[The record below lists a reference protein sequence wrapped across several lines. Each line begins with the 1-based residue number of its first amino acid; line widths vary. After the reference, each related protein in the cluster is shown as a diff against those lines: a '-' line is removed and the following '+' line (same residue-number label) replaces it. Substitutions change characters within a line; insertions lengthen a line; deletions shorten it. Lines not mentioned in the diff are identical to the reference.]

1 LAWLGGFLFPADF
14 LLVLINTLR
23 RKNMITVVMPT
34 MWRAPELQSSIAI
47 MEASPYVKQIQLI
60 NNDQSCAVSLSSTK
74 ICMTT
79 PEQNIY
85 ITESWNLG
93 VSLSTTEIVCLLN
106 DDIVLPL
113 AAWEFVVRH
122 WPSDAGIVG
131 LGFSNMTGTDY
142 VLHSASGRGY
152 GFGAAMFKYIHGQ
165 HYYLVGPFQG
175 RMSATTDSAEFNE
188 IKRQDAIN
196 WKKYE

>member
-1 LAWLGGFLFPADF
+1 
-14 LLVLINTLR
+14 
-23 RKNMITVVMPT
+23 MITVVMPT

-47 MEASPYVKQIQLI
+47 MEQSPHVKQIQLI
-60 NNDQSCAVSLSSTK
+60 NNDQNCAVSLSSTK
-74 ICMTT
+74 ISITT

-93 VSLSTTEIVCLLN
+93 VSLATTELVCLLN

-142 VLHSASGRGY
+142 SLHPASGRGY
-152 GFGAAMFKYIHGQ
+152 GFGAAMFMRRDAYQPIPKDLKLWFNDDWLFKYIHGQ